1 MKLTFPDSRGMMRN
15 PEGRSGA
22 SSANEASIGANISSA
37 QVPIAFSSIPLQSY
51 QNNMK
56 WIIRKS

>member
-1 MKLTFPDSRGMMRN
+1 MKLTFADSREMMRN

-37 QVPIAFSSIPLQSY
+37 QVPIAFTSIPLQSY
-51 QNNMK
+51 QNHMK